1 MRYTFLYLDPGSGTY
16 LIQVIIAAVLGGMM
30 FFKNGWIK
38 IKSFFIKPKP
48 ENDLKEGD
56 AEEKENL

>member
-38 IKSFFIKPKP
+38 VKSFFIKPKP
-48 ENDLKEGD
+48 ENDLKEED
-56 AEEKENL
+56 VEEKENL

>member
-1 MRYTFLYLDPGSGTY
+1 MRYTYLYLDPGSGTY

-48 ENDLKEGD
+48 GNDLKEED
-56 AEEKENL
+56 VEEKESL